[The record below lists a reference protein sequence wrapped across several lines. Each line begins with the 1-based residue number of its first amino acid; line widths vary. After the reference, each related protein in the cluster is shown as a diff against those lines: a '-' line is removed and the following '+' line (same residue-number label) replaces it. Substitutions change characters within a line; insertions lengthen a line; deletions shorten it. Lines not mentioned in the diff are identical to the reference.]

1 MKTISTKLQKV
12 VASNERAFHQVLSLR
27 KRSTCFCN
35 SKKPTNFVDNYV
47 LFYLLYILTVILC
60 YNLRINYYV
69 QSV

>member
-12 VASNERAFHQVLSLR
+12 VASNERAFHQVLSLP

-35 SKKPTNFVDNYV
+35 SKKPTNFVDNMFCSIY
-47 LFYLLYILTVILC
+47 YTHSYTMLC